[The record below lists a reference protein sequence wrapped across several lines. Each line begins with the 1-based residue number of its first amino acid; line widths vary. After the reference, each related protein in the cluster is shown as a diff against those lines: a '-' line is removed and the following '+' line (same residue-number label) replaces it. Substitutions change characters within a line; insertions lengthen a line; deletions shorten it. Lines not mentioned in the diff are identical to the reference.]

1 MSDPPKLPPRR
12 TAPRAQFRPEFTLY
26 LVYFFVFF
34 MVFALM
40 LALPA
45 LLEAQRAL
53 PPTLSEQE
61 AMEAMKQAAR
71 GAVAGRLL
79 WAVIAALV
87 GIWLFGRELARRS
100 LPREGVDAAIAGVFG
115 GFQGILFDQKTGVM
129 MGGSDPRKD
138 GQAVGY

>member
-1 MSDPPKLPPRR
+1 MSEPPKLPPRR
-12 TAPRAQFRPEFTLY
+12 NVPRAEFRPEFTLY

-34 MVFALM
+34 MLFALM

-53 PPTLSEQE
+53 PPTMSEQE
-61 AMEAMKQAAR
+61 AMDAMKQAAR

-87 GIWLFGRELARRS
+87 ALGIGGYANVLPGLRKRR
-100 LPREGVDAAIAGVFG
+100 
-115 GFQGILFDQKTGVM
+115 
-129 MGGSDPRKD
+129 
-138 GQAVGY
+138 